1 MSHTGISITEGQM
14 SDRPVTLIR
23 IGDATGELPRH
34 LMTGEKTCGYI
45 VRNETVEPWYWISV
59 SDREGARHIVADRID
74 ILPFSEITESL
85 RPRALELLRALAH
98 AFQLV
103 PPRFINASTGF
114 LETWRIY
121 MLVSGG
127 FLLLPEQ
134 LSQIILHA
142 ADEETRH
149 ACHLDYLK
157 PDTEGPFGLCHQ
169 FTQFLYESATGFA
182 PYARPEVRE
191 DRWQHIP
198 LSLGFSSLDTRTADW
213 IDRTLALA
221 PRIQRETVSAAYSAE
236 QNLSWFLQET
246 ASLAWDVQ
254 GEKPEFDP
262 AQHPQLSIYAEALE
276 KRARRRIFWRK
287 RGALV
292 TTVSV
297 AILIV
302 ILSVGNLVHKSLQPP
317 YTAGMSAP
325 QVIEEF
331 FVGRNSLDTQKMSA
345 SLVRSVKNPFDTE
358 VTSLFVNSR
367 IRKAYEGIDAV
378 IQAGQWIDEGMQPI
392 PESTVIYGTVDLK
405 IEEIG
410 QGTYRATYRSFSPA
424 DRAEESTGVL
434 ELQEWK
440 NATEFTLTKRRE
452 HWMIERIEHTGST
465 LITTHMVPT
474 YPLEPRGP

>member
-1 MSHTGISITEGQM
+1 
-14 SDRPVTLIR
+14 
-23 IGDATGELPRH
+23 
-34 LMTGEKTCGYI
+34 
-45 VRNETVEPWYWISV
+45 
-59 SDREGARHIVADRID
+59 
-74 ILPFSEITESL
+74 
-85 RPRALELLRALAH
+85 
-98 AFQLV
+98 
-103 PPRFINASTGF
+103 
-114 LETWRIY
+114 
-121 MLVSGG
+121 
-127 FLLLPEQ
+127 
-134 LSQIILHA
+134 
-142 ADEETRH
+142 
-149 ACHLDYLK
+149 
-157 PDTEGPFGLCHQ
+157 
-169 FTQFLYESATGFA
+169 
-182 PYARPEVRE
+182 
-191 DRWQHIP
+191 
-198 LSLGFSSLDTRTADW
+198 
-213 IDRTLALA
+213 
-221 PRIQRETVSAAYSAE
+221 
-236 QNLSWFLQET
+236 
-246 ASLAWDVQ
+246 
-254 GEKPEFDP
+254 
-262 AQHPQLSIYAEALE
+262 
-276 KRARRRIFWRK
+276 
-287 RGALV
+287 
-292 TTVSV
+292 
-297 AILIV
+297 
-302 ILSVGNLVHKSLQPP
+302 
-317 YTAGMSAP
+317 MSAP